1 MPRYK
6 YIKDGTTIWVDRSVV
21 EKLKK
26 LRKPGEPLGET
37 LRRILEKCLGVR
49 VREY

>member
-6 YIKDGTTIWVDRSVV
+6 YIKDGTTVWVDRSVV
-21 EKLKK
+21 EKLRK
-26 LRKPGEPLGET
+26 LRRPGEPLGET
-37 LRRILEKCLGVR
+37 LRRILEKCVGVR